1 MLTLRDTSMN
11 SIFFQ
16 KNTMN
21 RISNLLIECLLKYS
35 IMLLTEVFTG
45 AYNEKL
51 E

>member
-1 MLTLRDTSMN
+1 MLTLRDIKA
-11 SIFFQ
+11 IFQ
-16 KNTMN
+16 KKNTMN
-21 RISNLLIECLLKYS
+21 RISIFLIECLLKYS